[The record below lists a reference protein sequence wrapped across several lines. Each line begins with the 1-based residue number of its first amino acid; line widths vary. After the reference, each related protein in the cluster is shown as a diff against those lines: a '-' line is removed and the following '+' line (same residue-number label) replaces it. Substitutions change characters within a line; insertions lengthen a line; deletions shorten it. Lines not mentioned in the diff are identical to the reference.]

1 MIYMKVPPMKPEE
14 KSKHLLKIVKS
25 KAKMLEYDVPENFQ
39 NINYP
44 ASPNSLFPL
53 AITLVADL
61 CRKIRK
67 NEPINDAV
75 DILFS
80 PQFFDSF
87 VNAKFDDELSDY
99 LNLIGSAAF
108 YLADM
113 PGSSSVLIKKV
124 SDDFNLNID
133 GLEKILKWLLV
144 GNINDNLS
152 TNSVICSFV
161 QYFFKTG
168 DETLLLKECENL
180 RKNAYDQ
187 NNATYLFYADIIDAV
202 ILKKIN
208 NSTWKLLPLY
218 SNLSIE
224 DWKKTLLLD
233 NFIKELW
240 PAQKIIG
247 EKGCYKGESA
257 VIQMPTS
264 SGKTKSIE
272 IILRSAF
279 LSERDVN
286 LAVIVAPFRALCHEI
301 NDSLKRAFCDD
312 LADVSELSDVYQ
324 IDVSFDIFQKTNKP
338 KILILTPEKLLYILH
353 HDQSISDKIKLII
366 FDEAHQFDNG
376 IRGITYELLLTS
388 LKLSLS
394 SNVQKILTSAVVPNA
409 NNIALWFNEN
419 NNVVSNDSLP
429 STPKSFGFTNWNTP
443 LGQIHYCDK
452 NNIDNE
458 EFFVPRVIEQV
469 LLAKKGKEHKP
480 RYFPERNQSSSIALY
495 LGLKLVKNGGV
506 AIFCGRKDSAKKMA
520 NELKEALERGL
531 GLTTPREYS
540 NQVEIDLLKN
550 LIALNLG
557 EDSTIAQISHFGVFQ
572 HHGNIPQGIRIAI
585 EYAMREN
592 LIHFVICTSTL
603 AQGVNL
609 PIKYLIISSNRQAGD
624 KIKTRDFY
632 NLIGRTGRAGLY
644 TEGSILFADSKI
656 FDYRYNTTENWRWK
670 ETKELINIANS
681 ENCESG
687 LIGIFYLRTD
697 NKKNFIQI
705 YNIEDFITSLLSNDL
720 KKLEI
725 ELRET
730 YKDQGVDT
738 GIFRQLKE
746 KKQLLSSIESFLL
759 KNSSE
764 IFLFS
769 QDVQNQTNTTIN
781 PISTKTLAESTFAY
795 FLANSEMKK
804 NICLLFEIITK
815 HIENTKLSKDQY
827 FYYGKTLLGIDALQR
842 IEKFL
847 NENLIRINEIQDTKQ
862 LLEILW
868 PLLSEYWDNEFVDIS
883 IIESWIQG
891 LSFQDIAKLLNQSS
905 SIDNIVDLLENKV
918 AYNITII
925 LGALIDL
932 MDYANINTSVIKLLY
947 LLQKQI
953 KYGLL
958 TKQEIILYEM
968 GFYDRVIVNDLKNS
982 LMINTENYAEIV
994 HILKSDKAKEIMK
1007 KYPRYFQDKLLQLI

>member
-1 MIYMKVPPMKPEE
+1 MKVPPMKPEE

-25 KAKMLEYDVPENFQ
+25 KAKMFEYDVPENFQ

-53 AITLVADL
+53 AIALVADL

-67 NEPINDAV
+67 KEPINDSV

-87 VNAKFDDELSDY
+87 VNAKYDDELSDY

-124 SDDFNLNID
+124 SDDLDLNID
-133 GLEKILKWLLV
+133 GLEKILKWLLI

-152 TNSVICSFV
+152 TNPIICSFV

-168 DETLLLKECENL
+168 DETLLLKECEDL

-202 ILKKIN
+202 ILKKIT

-240 PAQKIIG
+240 PAQKLIG
-247 EKGCYKGESA
+247 EKGCYRGESA

-279 LSERDVN
+279 LSKREVN

-301 NDSLKRAFCDD
+301 GDSLKKSFCDG
-312 LADVSELSDVYQ
+312 LADISELSDVHQ
-324 IDVSFDIFQKTNKP
+324 IDLSADLFQEINKP
-338 KILILTPEKLLYILH
+338 KILILTPEKLLYIIH

-366 FDEAHQFDNG
+366 FDEAHQFDSG

-394 SNVQKILTSAVVPNA
+394 PSVQKILISAVVPNA
-409 NNIALWFNEN
+409 NNIAQWFNEN
-419 NNVVSNDSLP
+419 SSVVSSDGLP
-429 STPKSFGFTNWNTP
+429 STPKSFGFTNWSTQ

-452 NNIDNE
+452 NNIDIE

-469 LLAKKGKEHKP
+469 LLEKRGKEHKP
-480 RYFPERNQSSSIALY
+480 RYFPEKDKSPSIALY

-506 AIFCGRKDSAKKMA
+506 AIFCGRKDSAKNMA
-520 NELKEALERGL
+520 KELKEALDRGL
-531 GLTTPREYS
+531 SLTTPKEYS
-540 NQVEIDLLKN
+540 NQEELRSLEN
-550 LIALNLG
+550 LIAMNLG
-557 EDSTIAQISHFGVFQ
+557 ENFTIAQISHFGIFQ
-572 HHGNIPQGIRIAI
+572 HHGNIPQGIRIAT

-609 PIKYLIISSNRQAGD
+609 PIKYLIICNNRQAGD

-644 TEGSILFADSKI
+644 TEGSILFSDPKI
-656 FDYRYNTTENWRWK
+656 FDFRYNPTEKWRWK
-670 ETKELINIANS
+670 ETKELISIANS

-697 NKKNFIQI
+697 DKKKFVQI

-720 KKLEI
+720 EKLEI
-725 ELRET
+725 ELKET
-730 YKDQGVDT
+730 YKNQGVDKD
-738 GIFRQLKE
+738 IFRQLKE
-746 KKQLLSSIESFLL
+746 KKQLISSIESFLL
-759 KNSSE
+759 NNSSE
-764 IFLFS
+764 TFLFS
-769 QDVQNQTNTTIN
+769 QDIQNQTNISIN
-781 PISTKTLAESTFAY
+781 FISTKTLAESTLAY

-815 HIENTKLSKDQY
+815 HIENTKLSKEQY
-827 FYYGKTLLGIDALQR
+827 ICYGKTLLGIDALQR

-847 NENLIRINEIQDTKQ
+847 NENLIRINEIQNTKQ

-868 PLLSEYWDNEFVDIS
+868 PLLSGYLDNEFVDIS

-891 LSFQDIAKLLNQSS
+891 LSFKDIAKLLDQNS
-905 SIDNIVDLLENKV
+905 SIDNVVDLLENKV

-932 MDYANINTSVIKLLY
+932 MDYANINTSSIKLLH

-953 KYGLL
+953 KYGLP

-982 LMINTENYAEIV
+982 LMINTESYTEIL
-994 HILKSDKAKEIMK
+994 HLLKSDKANEIMR
-1007 KYPRYFQDKLLQLI
+1007 KYPRYFQDKLLQFI

>member
-1 MIYMKVPPMKPEE
+1 MKPEE

-394 SNVQKILTSAVVPNA
+394 SNVQKILISAVVPNA
-409 NNIALWFNEN
+409 NNSDNWLDLDGLWSRSAF
-419 NNVVSNDSLP
+419 S
-429 STPKSFGFTNWNTP
+429 
-443 LGQIHYCDK
+443 
-452 NNIDNE
+452 
-458 EFFVPRVIEQV
+458 
-469 LLAKKGKEHKP
+469 
-480 RYFPERNQSSSIALY
+480 RN
-495 LGLKLVKNGGV
+495 
-506 AIFCGRKDSAKKMA
+506 AICRPDWA
-520 NELKEALERGL
+520 
-531 GLTTPREYS
+531 
-540 NQVEIDLLKN
+540 D
-550 LIALNLG
+550 
-557 EDSTIAQISHFGVFQ
+557 
-572 HHGNIPQGIRIAI
+572 
-585 EYAMREN
+585 
-592 LIHFVICTSTL
+592 
-603 AQGVNL
+603 
-609 PIKYLIISSNRQAGD
+609 
-624 KIKTRDFY
+624 
-632 NLIGRTGRAGLY
+632 
-644 TEGSILFADSKI
+644 SILRLGSFASRHHHTH
-656 FDYRYNTTENWRWK
+656 YSCSSHQTEF
-670 ETKELINIANS
+670 NIH
-681 ENCESG
+681 
-687 LIGIFYLRTD
+687 
-697 NKKNFIQI
+697 
-705 YNIEDFITSLLSNDL
+705 LSFPL
-720 KKLEI
+720 
-725 ELRET
+725 
-730 YKDQGVDT
+730 
-738 GIFRQLKE
+738 
-746 KKQLLSSIESFLL
+746 
-759 KNSSE
+759 
-764 IFLFS
+764 
-769 QDVQNQTNTTIN
+769 
-781 PISTKTLAESTFAY
+781 
-795 FLANSEMKK
+795 LANSANLSPHPHYIPINFMKRHGRTRK
-804 NICLLFEIITK
+804 TPYWTASRTKSHGPDAQPPVRYTFTHCNASVLF
-815 HIENTKLSKDQY
+815 H
-827 FYYGKTLLGIDALQR
+827 
-842 IEKFL
+842 FL
-847 NENLIRINEIQDTKQ
+847 VLTCA
-862 LLEILW
+862 
-868 PLLSEYWDNEFVDIS
+868 V
-883 IIESWIQG
+883 
-891 LSFQDIAKLLNQSS
+891 
-905 SIDNIVDLLENKV
+905 
-918 AYNITII
+918 
-925 LGALIDL
+925 
-932 MDYANINTSVIKLLY
+932 
-947 LLQKQI
+947 QK
-953 KYGLL
+953 
-958 TKQEIILYEM
+958 
-968 GFYDRVIVNDLKNS
+968 
-982 LMINTENYAEIV
+982 
-994 HILKSDKAKEIMK
+994 
-1007 KYPRYFQDKLLQLI
+1007 